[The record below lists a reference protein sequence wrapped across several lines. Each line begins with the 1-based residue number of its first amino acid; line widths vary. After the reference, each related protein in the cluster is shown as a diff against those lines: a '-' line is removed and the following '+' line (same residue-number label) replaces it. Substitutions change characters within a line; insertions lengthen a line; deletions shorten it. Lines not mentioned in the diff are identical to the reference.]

1 MSSKHI
7 VGHLTRFSLVAALA
21 VASVLPVAVTSAAQ
35 TPYKIQD
42 NWSIGGEGGW
52 DYLAVD
58 AATHRLFVTHGA
70 RVEVLDLA
78 SGKSVGAITGLKGTH
93 GVAFDTD
100 GKLGYISD
108 GRANAVVVFDRA
120 SLATVATIPVGTN
133 PDGILF
139 EPVTKTVWTF
149 NGGSKNATVVD
160 AATRKVIGTVALGGK
175 PEFPQADG
183 VGNIYDNIEDKNSI
197 VRIDAKTQ
205 KVTATWPAC
214 DSPSGLAIDLE
225 GHRLFA
231 VCDGKKMAV
240 VDYNTG
246 KLLATPAI
254 GDGPDAVSYDA
265 KHKLVF
271 SSNGEGTM
279 SIVDASNT
287 SYKTVQ
293 TLPTQ
298 KSARTMAF
306 DEATGRAFLVAAK
319 FGPPP
324 APTAANPRPWPSVLP
339 NTFVVL
345 VAGHE

>member
-1 MSSKHI
+1 MTMKQI
-7 VGHLTRFSLVAALA
+7 FNQLTRFSMVAAM
-21 VASVLPVAVTSAAQ
+21 AVTATVPAVMTAAAQ
-35 TPYKIQD
+35 KPYTIQD
-42 NWSIGGEGGW
+42 KWTVGGEGGW

-58 AATHRLFVTHGA
+58 SATHHLFVTHGA

-78 SGKSVGAITGLKGTH
+78 SGKPVGAITGLKGTH
-93 GVAFDTD
+93 GVAFDTN

-108 GRANAVVVFDRA
+108 GRANAVVVFDRT
-120 SLATVATIPVGTN
+120 SLATLATIPVGIN

-139 EPVTKTVWTF
+139 EPVTRTVWTF
-149 NGGSKNATVVD
+149 NGGGKNATVVD
-160 AATRKVIGTVALGGK
+160 SATQKVIGTVALAGK

-183 VGNIYDNIEDKNSI
+183 EGNIYDNIEDKNEI
-197 VRIDAKTQ
+197 VRIDAKAQ
-205 KVTATWPAC
+205 KVTASWPAC
-214 DSPSGLAIDLE
+214 ESPSGLAIDLA

-265 KHKLVF
+265 KQKLVF

-279 SIVDASNT
+279 TVIDASG
-287 SYKTVQ
+287 SDYKAIQ
-293 TLPTQ
+293 TLSTQ

-306 DEATGRAFLVAAK
+306 DEATGRAFLVAAR